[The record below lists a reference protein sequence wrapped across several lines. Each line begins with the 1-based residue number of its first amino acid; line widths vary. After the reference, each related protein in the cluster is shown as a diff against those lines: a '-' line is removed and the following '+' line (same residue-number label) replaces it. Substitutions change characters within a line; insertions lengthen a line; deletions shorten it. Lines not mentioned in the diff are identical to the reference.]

1 MKLSKK
7 SLDVGFFC
15 TELQADRDFWG
26 NKLQLEFQGTLEL
39 GEGIVAHPTIQYRYK
54 VQDSII
60 KVNDYQSDLP
70 NGRGDPSGYSSLLI
84 AGNVRAPSSFEVIS
98 GETITLVPKGHL
110 GLTGLGITVTSENTD
125 RLVDFYTEVM
135 QFQSLGYR
143 KVAAG
148 ETLIFIEDGK
158 SGTETSTFVGT
169 GFRYLTLHV
178 TNADSALEEIAGR
191 GGKIAMPPVDYG
203 SIARLGFVTD
213 PDGNWIEVAHVNK

>member
-1 MKLSKK
+1 MLVF
-7 SLDVGFFC
+7 LYRVTGRPR
-15 TELQADRDFWG
+15 LWG

-39 GEGIVAHPTIQYRYK
+39 GEGIVANSTIQYRYK

-70 NGRGDPSGYSSLLI
+70 NGRDDPSGYSSLLI
-84 AGNVRAPSSFEVIS
+84 PGNVRAPSSLKLS
-98 GETITLVPKGHL
+98 LGETITLVPKGHL

-143 KVAAG
+143 KVVAG

-158 SGTETSTFVGT
+158 AERETSTFVGT

-178 TNADSALEEIAGR
+178 TNADSALEEIAGS
-191 GGKIAMPPVDYG
+191 GKIAMPPVDYG